1 MITWR
6 RAVLTG
12 LVFVALGIVYGLLTV
27 GSGKPEMAGATMLA
41 VLGVAIAITFAL
53 VLRGSGEL

>member
-6 RAVLTG
+6 RAVFTG
-12 LVFVALGIVYGLLTV
+12 LIFVALGIVYGLLTA
-27 GSGKPEMAGATMLA
+27 GAGRPEMAGATMLA
-41 VLGVAIAITFAL
+41 VLGVAIGVTFAL